1 VKYWLLAGMND
12 TAALGA
18 VRAVEARGFTA
29 ETAVG
34 VGINGTDCIDEFK
47 KPGATPFFGSVL
59 MEANVHGH
67 DTAEA
72 MYKWVT
78 QGVEPPKARF
88 TGGVLIT
95 RGDFERK
102 LKEHGMWR

>member
-1 VKYWLLAGMND
+1 MND

-18 VRAVEARGFTA
+18 VRAAEGRGFTA
-29 ETAVG
+29 DNAVA

-47 KPGATPFFGSVL
+47 KPKPTPFYGSVL
-59 MEANVHGH
+59 MEANVHGY
-67 DTAEA
+67 DSALA
-72 MYKWVT
+72 VYKWVA

-95 RGDFERK
+95 RADFEQQ
-102 LKEHGMWR
+102 LKKHGMWR